1 MIWIVVAL
9 GLAAVAIEKFKPAR
23 GLPRVPG
30 WLPRVVAFNA
40 AQLGVVLLGGY
51 TWDAW
56 FGGASVFKLGHLGA
70 LAGGLLA
77 YLVTTF
83 IYYWWHRARHGVPI
97 LWRLFHQLHHSPS
110 RIEVLTSFYKHPLEM
125 AANGVL
131 SAAIVFALLGV
142 SLEAAAINTLLC
154 GLAEFFYH
162 VNMRTPRW
170 VGYIIQRPEMHRI
183 HHERHVHRC
192 NYADLPIWDM
202 LFGTFSNP
210 ATVDGLECGFDP
222 ALEGQVGRM
231 LAFRDVHADRPID
244 VASTAR
250 TIALT
255 LLLALGLVQMAGAI
269 LQTVAPSAG
278 KAIAG
283 LGRLTVASPNPK
295 VFTKAGDQEPF
306 AFTFDLEV
314 RHVDGTVVRQP
325 LDAARYAR
333 IEGPYMYRNVY
344 GAMLAFGDFLPDAT
358 VAAALRHGLCDAR
371 HLAAALDHSA
381 PVESVVIHTTAR
393 GDGPA
398 PGPRMVRCAAKG
410 GAS

>member
-9 GLAAVAIEKFKPAR
+9 GLAAVAIERIKPGR
-23 GLPRVPG
+23 GLPKVPG
-30 WLPRVVAFNA
+30 WLPRVIAFNA
-40 AQLGVVLLGGY
+40 AQLGIVLLGGY
-51 TWDAW
+51 TWDKW
-56 FGGASVFKLGHLGA
+56 FGGVSLFKLGGLGA
-70 LAGGLLA
+70 IGGGLLA
-77 YLVTTF
+77 YVVTTF

-222 ALEGQVGRM
+222 ELEGQVGRM
-231 LAFRDVHADRPID
+231 LAFRDVHADAPTD
-244 VASTAR
+244 GTSTAR
-250 TIALT
+250 RVGLT
-255 LLLALGLVQMAGAI
+255 LLLALGLVQMAGAM
-269 LQTVAPSAG
+269 LQTVAPKAG

-283 LGRLTVASPNPK
+283 IGRLTVASPNPK
-295 VFTKAGDQEPF
+295 VFTRAGEQEPF
-306 AFTFDLEV
+306 AFTFALEV
-314 RHVDGTVVRQP
+314 HHRDGKIVRQP
-325 LDAARYAR
+325 LDAQRYAR

-358 VAAALRHGLCDAR
+358 VDAALRHGLCDSR
-371 HLAAALDHSA
+371 HLAAALDHAA

-398 PGPRMVRCAAKG
+398 PAPRTVVCA
-410 GAS
+410 SSESPS